1 MYLLRQVICGLRFHK
16 ACF

>member
-1 MYLLRQVICGLRFHK
+1 MYLLRQVICGLRFHN